1 MWLNLGKPHWW
12 LVSIK
17 FELFAMIY
25 QLKFSWWRHQT
36 EAFSTLLA
44 LCEGNIPVTGR
55 LPSQRPVTRSFA
67 VFFDLRLNK
76 RLSKQSRRLWF
87 EAPSRLLWHHC
98 KVINVT
104 GQHTGSGHFAPKDGC
119 SANIWEKIPIFFQNL
134 LNRFISMISY
144 ILLHKDLYIIKF
156 EVCLVMNQFQR
167 VVFIGYYDMN
177 LDS

>member
-1 MWLNLGKPHWW
+1 
-12 LVSIK
+12 
-17 FELFAMIY
+17 MIY

-55 LPSQRPVTRSFA
+55 FPSQRPVTRSFA

-104 GQHTGSGHFAPKDGC
+104 GQYTGSGHFAPKDRC
-119 SANIWEKIPIFFQNL
+119 SANIWEKIPIFFPKFIESFYFYDIIYLTAQRSLYKKIRSVLGHESISESCIHWL
-134 LNRFISMISY
+134 LRYEPGFLGRASCPM
-144 ILLHKDLYIIKF
+144 LP
-156 EVCLVMNQFQR
+156 
-167 VVFIGYYDMN
+167 
-177 LDS
+177 